1 MPDVSATLEVLA
13 MKWSPQAE
21 EAVSRVPFFVR
32 RRVRK
37 RVEEE
42 ASRLNAAE
50 VTLEHVTACQKRFLK
65 NMESE
70 VKGYRL
76 ETCFGGNG
84 CPNRAVIDDG
94 LVKQVDDLLAARNLR
109 ELLLSRVEGPLKM
122 HHEFRVSIADCP
134 NACSRPQIADLGIIA
149 AVSPQLSGEVCTR
162 CEQCVTACSEG
173 AISLQAGADAP
184 TIDLSHCVSC
194 GLCVRSCP
202 VGALVPDAAGY
213 RIMLGGKL
221 GRRPQLA
228 KELKGIYSKSD
239 LLRLVDACLDHFT
252 TENRKGERF
261 GEILNRT
268 GMGFLPSHPVRE
280 R

>member
-1 MPDVSATLEVLA
+1 

-21 EAVSRVPFFVR
+21 EAISRVPFFVR

-42 ASRLNAAE
+42 ASHLNAAE
-50 VTLEHVTACQKRFLK
+50 VTPAHVTACQKRFLK
-65 NMESE
+65 NMADE

-84 CPNRAVIDDG
+84 CPNRALIDDE
-94 LVKQVDDLLAARNLR
+94 LVKRVDDLLAARSLR

-122 HHEFRVSIADCP
+122 HHELRVSIADCP

-149 AVSPQLSGEVCTR
+149 AMRPRLSDEECTR
-162 CEQCVTACSEG
+162 CDRCVDACSEG
-173 AISLQAGADAP
+173 AVALGSGDDAP
-184 TIDLSHCVSC
+184 VIEMSRCVSC
-194 GLCVRSCP
+194 GMCVRACP
-202 VGALVPDAAGY
+202 TGTLVPEAAGY

-221 GRRPQLA
+221 GRHPQLA
-228 KELKGIYSKSD
+228 KELEGIYSKSE
-239 LLRLVDACLDHFT
+239 LLRIVDACLDHFT
-252 TENRKGERF
+252 KENRKGERF

-268 GMGFLPSHPVRE
+268 GMEFLPLHPVGKR
-280 R
+280 

>member
-1 MPDVSATLEVLA
+1 

-42 ASRLNAAE
+42 ASRHNARE
-50 VTLEHVTACQKRFLK
+50 VTLEHVTACQKRFLR
-65 NMESE
+65 NMEDE

-84 CPNRAVIDDG
+84 CPNRAVIDDD
-94 LVKQVDDLLAARNLR
+94 LVKQVDELLAARNLKEFLR
-109 ELLLSRVEGPLKM
+109 SRVEGPLKM

-134 NACSRPQIADLGIIA
+134 NACSRPQIADLGIVA
-149 AVSPQLSGEVCTR
+149 AVRPGFSGVECTR
-162 CEQCVTACSEG
+162 CEACVDACGEG
-173 AISLQAGADAP
+173 AVTLGSDDDVP
-184 TIDLSHCVSC
+184 VIDTVRCVSC
-194 GLCVRSCP
+194 GMCVRVCP
-202 VGALVPDAAGY
+202 SGTLEPDAVGY

-221 GRRPQLA
+221 GRHPQLA
-228 KELKGIYSKSD
+228 QELEGIHSKPD
-239 LLRLVDACLDHFT
+239 LLRIVEVCLDHYVK
-252 TENRKGERF
+252 ENRKGERF

-268 GMGFLPSHPVRE
+268 GLGFLPLFSASE